1 MCEYAER
8 DTESSDELR
17 IAFIKHM
24 SAMMDEG
31 LSANVDIAA
40 ELAYRDVMIAELE
53 QQLADANIRRSNH
66 SLAASIAEKRY
77 TEAEAKLTERDKLLD
92 KCWKYMKGE
101 LDFDAAESL
110 YQLFL
115 EREK

>member
-1 MCEYAER
+1 MGFYKDGKWVEEIT
-8 DTESSDELR
+8 DNGGITESGAKDHVISKLKDR
-17 IAFIKHM
+17 IT
-24 SAMMDEG
+24 
-31 LSANVDIAA
+31 
-40 ELAYRDVMIAELE
+40 ELE